1 MGELQ
6 RLYDRIVACTECDL
20 CKGRTRAVP
29 GEGPENAEIM
39 FVGEGPGLQ
48 EDQQGRPFIGPAGRL
63 LERLLASIRLTRQE
77 VYIANVVK
85 CRPPGNRDP
94 VPAEIGACRKYLEQQ
109 IELIEPKLIVTLG
122 RHSLA
127 WFLPSEKIGR
137 VHGQVKN
144 WKGLQ
149 LMPLYH
155 PAAALHAAS
164 MRQVIQEDFKKL
176 LPALDRVRRTA
187 GHPSPSNP
195 QPKQMS
201 LF

>member
-20 CKGRTRAVP
+20 CEGRTQAVP

-39 FVGEGPGLQ
+39 FVGEGPGFQ
-48 EDQQGRPFIGPAGRL
+48 EDQQGRPFVGPAGRL

-109 IELIEPKLIVTLG
+109 IELIDPKLIVTLG

-137 VHGQVKN
+137 VHGQVKS
-144 WKGLQ
+144 WK
-149 LMPLYH
+149 
-155 PAAALHAAS
+155 S
-164 MRQVIQEDFKKL
+164 
-176 LPALDRVRRTA
+176 LP
-187 GHPSPSNP
+187 
-195 QPKQMS
+195 
-201 LF
+201 